1 MKFTLFSAFFLIVS
15 HVQCLILSINGFE
28 KDPVVL
34 SCIQNFVTGV
44 SENFSSIY
52 HCASYYKFAADSQ
65 YCMDTFSI
73 PREFIQIYFS
83 ESYDSVCSESEF
95 ELRIEKIIKEYA
107 KNVKSKIEATADYC
121 TSDETL
127 PASTQEYLDVSEYE
141 REINEIIEEDE
152 KEKNSDP
159 LYSNF
164 FVRSFRNCVWYF
176 KSLPPGV
183 FIVCAVLFFIIVMFL
198 AFYSMGKYYD
208 YQRHLEENDLES
220 NSSSNNNTGSEEPFF
235 TILNESAP
243 HQQSNTYSSS
253 FGLPAYS
260 LRPPIQFPNHSS
272 NRYPDLNLEIL

>member
-15 HVQCLILSINGFE
+15 HVQCLILSLNGFE

-34 SCIQNFVTGV
+34 SSIQNFVTGV

-52 HCASYYKFAADSQ
+52 HCASYYKFQSH
-65 YCMDTFSI
+65 YCLENLASL
-73 PREFIQIYFS
+73 PREFVQMYYA
-83 ESYDSVCSESEF
+83 ESYDPVLSESEF

-107 KNVKSKIEATADYC
+107 KNVKSKIEATAVYC
-121 TSDETL
+121 NLGEKM

-141 REINEIIEEDE
+141 REINEINEEDE

-183 FIVCAVLFFIIVMFL
+183 FIVCAVLFVIIVMFL
-198 AFYSMGKYYD
+198 VFYSMGKYYD

-220 NSSSNNNTGSEEPFF
+220 NSSSNNNTGPEEPFF

-243 HQQSNTYSSS
+243 QQQSNTYSSS

-272 NRYPDLNLEIL
+272 ARYPDLNLEIL